1 MTAATTT
8 AMAVPTSADRL
19 ARKLGNSVLR
29 PVHGLEA
36 GGELG
41 DGLEAP
47 AVAVRLQQVGGLGPE
62 ADGAAVAHDRIDVG
76 GELLAA
82 LQRPEEALPVEVLAR
97 RLQHRADHLG

>member
-1 MTAATTT
+1 MNRSRASPSHSSSEIITSACLCPEATMTAATTT

-62 ADGAAVAHDRIDVG
+62 ADGAAVAHDRI
-76 GELLAA
+76 
-82 LQRPEEALPVEVLAR
+82 
-97 RLQHRADHLG
+97 